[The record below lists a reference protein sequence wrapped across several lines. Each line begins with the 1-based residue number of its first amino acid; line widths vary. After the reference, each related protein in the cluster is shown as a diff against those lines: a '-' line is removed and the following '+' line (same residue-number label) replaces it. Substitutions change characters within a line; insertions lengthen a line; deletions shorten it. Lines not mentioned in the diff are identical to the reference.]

1 MTILNWFSILA
12 IMVIIGLYTWVGYLW
27 GKLDTQKKWLKDLKK
42 INSKLKEVEEISEIE
57 RVFKKP
63 ISEVE
68 EIEIP
73 TFIRRRDEEEAR
85 ALSQLEEE
93 YRQEQRSE

>member
-1 MTILNWFSILA
+1 M
-12 IMVIIGLYTWVGYLW
+12 IIST
-27 GKLDTQKKWLKDLKK
+27 
-42 INSKLKEVEEISEIE
+42 EEEKEIE
-57 RVFKKP
+57 RVLGKP
-63 ISEVE
+63 FSEVE